1 MSQQSNEQGSS
12 SHEKKRLPS
21 SSVDL
26 IKSKKKKHTPKEVE
40 VLKAEHYN
48 SVKQVLQLLKS
59 KSSQTEAS
67 TSVTKNQKK
76 RSSKKKTDLPD
87 VTVPHIRLILE
98 NVSARLKDET
108 LQDESG
114 QLPPPL
120 EIKKALKTK
129 QQLIDC
135 LTNYPQYETIMT
147 VLQQILNN
155 LQLKVFIENHVL
167 STTEKVT
174 CNPSHVRSICLGS
187 RKESQLIH
195 VANATTNPALNAQK
209 SDCLIVTITKVLP
222 EAMKLVTSLPDEF
235 HVNSLHEWSMDC
247 MVWDK
252 SEPLI
257 TSQNFFNANT
267 NQLVLPSVEN
277 DLFKQ
282 NNSAACYMDVLNS
295 STVIQK
301 DPLSMIFTSQK
312 DMVVPAFSTQ
322 KDLSEVVLPQSMQSQ
337 PPMQFQPSVQL
348 SVQSQPLASSSF
360 QKDPT
365 NTTIL
370 SSQTDVLTPV
380 FSSSVGSHSTIPT
393 IHEFEELKKKYER
406 IVDINHGLQF
416 NMKRIQRELEQEK
429 EERIKLQSK
438 VDQHPERMNTVRD
451 NLCKMYVD
459 LGNIITSMSNTTTI
473 IIGDEKKEVASD
485 EFVNFCKRNQ
495 FGKCV

>member
-1 MSQQSNEQGSS
+1 MSQQSGEQGSS

-26 IKSKKKKHTPKEVE
+26 IKSKKKKHTPKEVK

-59 KSSQTEAS
+59 KNSQTEAS

-135 LTNYPQYETIMT
+135 LTNYPQHETIMT

-174 CNPSHVRSICLGS
+174 CNPSHVRSVCLGS

-235 HVNSLHEWSMDC
+235 HVNSLHEW
-247 MVWDK
+247 
-252 SEPLI
+252 I
-257 TSQNFFNANT
+257 
-267 NQLVLPSVEN
+267 LPSVEN

-301 DPLSMIFTSQK
+301 DPLSMIFASQK

-380 FSSSVGSHSTIPT
+380 FSSSVGLHSTIPT

-406 IVDINHGLQF
+406 IVDINHDLQF

-429 EERIKLQSK
+429 DERIKLQSK

-473 IIGDEKKEVASD
+473 IIGDEKKELASD

>member
-1 MSQQSNEQGSS
+1 
-12 SHEKKRLPS
+12 
-21 SSVDL
+21 
-26 IKSKKKKHTPKEVE
+26 
-40 VLKAEHYN
+40 
-48 SVKQVLQLLKS
+48 
-59 KSSQTEAS
+59 
-67 TSVTKNQKK
+67 
-76 RSSKKKTDLPD
+76 
-87 VTVPHIRLILE
+87 
-98 NVSARLKDET
+98 
-108 LQDESG
+108 
-114 QLPPPL
+114 
-120 EIKKALKTK
+120 
-129 QQLIDC
+129 
-135 LTNYPQYETIMT
+135 MT

-235 HVNSLHEWSMDC
+235 HVNSLHEWSMEC

-301 DPLSMIFTSQK
+301 DPLSMIFASQK

-337 PPMQFQPSVQL
+337 PPMQCNFNH
-348 SVQSQPLASSSF
+348 
-360 QKDPT
+360 PT

-406 IVDINHGLQF
+406 IVDINHDLQF
-416 NMKRIQRELEQEK
+416 NMKRIQRELEQE
-429 EERIKLQSK
+429 LPS
-438 VDQHPERMNTVRD
+438 
-451 NLCKMYVD
+451 Y
-459 LGNIITSMSNTTTI
+459 TSTRKSR
-473 IIGDEKKEVASD
+473 KPLASGAT
-485 EFVNFCKRNQ
+485 FSILTNNGRT
-495 FGKCV
+495 